1 MEIWNEGGPYGAV
14 RPDMFGYGGVTS
26 YRNPTIA
33 DAMNTLGY
41 AQRFGYGIP
50 YARKALAENEILP
63 PNFKS
68 NSDM

>member
-1 MEIWNEGGPYGAV
+1 
-14 RPDMFGYGGVTS
+14 
-26 YRNPTIA
+26 
-33 DAMNTLGY
+33 MNTLGY